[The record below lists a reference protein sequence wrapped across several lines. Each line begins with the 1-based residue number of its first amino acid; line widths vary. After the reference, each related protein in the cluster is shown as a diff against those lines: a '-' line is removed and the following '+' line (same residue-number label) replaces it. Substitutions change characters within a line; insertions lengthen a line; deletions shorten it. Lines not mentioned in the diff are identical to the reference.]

1 MENLEMRNDSPVPR
15 PRLPPLLVPFHIPFL
30 SRFLNDSPVQQD
42 SSLASSRA
50 PPARPPAR
58 LLFGRGALPSPRPRI
73 RQSLLASSF
82 FHVSHSQS
90 MCLDHSEQ
98 TNQKYGHLRRRP
110 PDIQPSSFELL
121 ILLFRQL
128 LHPPLCARLSVSR
141 PARPPHT
148 RRHRGTGR
156 RGGGGGDKRRRE
168 GVREREEAKGGGG
181 GHKTFS
187 RDSLRAR
194 VRGESRTYIGTQP
207 AGPVPSLSRSPGPS
221 LVPSSLPAFPV
232 AAFPVAAF
240 PVAAFPVALTSM
252 HSVTA
257 VARA

>member
-1 MENLEMRNDSPVPR
+1 MLFLRGDSPTQVSVAVLLDNFQSASGAMEREKQEMENLEMRNDSPVPR

-98 TNQKYGHLRRRP
+98 TNQKYSHLRR
-110 PDIQPSSFELL
+110 IQPVFSSFSYCSSVSFF
-121 ILLFRQL
+121 ILLFA
-128 LHPPLCARLSVSR
+128 HACP
-141 PARPPHT
+141 
-148 RRHRGTGR
+148 
-156 RGGGGGDKRRRE
+156 
-168 GVREREEAKGGGG
+168 
-181 GHKTFS
+181 
-187 RDSLRAR
+187 
-194 VRGESRTYIGTQP
+194 
-207 AGPVPSLSRSPGPS
+207 
-221 LVPSSLPAFPV
+221 
-232 AAFPVAAF
+232 
-240 PVAAFPVALTSM
+240 
-252 HSVTA
+252 
-257 VARA
+257 